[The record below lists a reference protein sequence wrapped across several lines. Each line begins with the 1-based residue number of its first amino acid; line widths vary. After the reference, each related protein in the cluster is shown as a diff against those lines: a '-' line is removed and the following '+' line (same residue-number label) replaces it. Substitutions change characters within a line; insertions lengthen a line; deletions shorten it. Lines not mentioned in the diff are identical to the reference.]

1 MVAENSRVAELIKE
15 IVYRVY
21 RFTAVIDGQNIVEP
35 WFPVNL
41 PGIQSIEQVI
51 LSCWLLIRAQVDL
64 PLVLYWLLITAARLG
79 LCLKWSTPRPK
90 TPDL

>member
-51 LSCWLLIRAQVDL
+51 LSC
-64 PLVLYWLLITAARLG
+64 
-79 LCLKWSTPRPK
+79 
-90 TPDL
+90 